1 MSATHLSISVHKS
14 KSTSANQQHHTERFD
29 NKHKHTNE
37 SIDPT
42 KSEQNINLRPDLQ
55 GTYNQR
61 FNKIMDEHYTGR
73 RKKDGTPWLSSGKN
87 ASIKLLQIS
96 VNIGEVDDTGKPITK
111 MSDEELVKLYKDDI
125 YPMLENEYGRENILG
140 AAIHLDES
148 KPHLHIDVVPLTED
162 GRLSA
167 KEIVGG
173 KGKMHQNQSKW
184 LEKMQEKRP
193 DLNFV
198 RKKDG
203 VNGLELDKLK
213 ELTAIAEDKGEE
225 KALNVL
231 TYMHKQ
237 EKAKWDKEWERIK
250 TADKALDVKAKE
262 VAEQE
267 QKNDVARDEL
277 NATVGPLKKL
287 SDKLVKKTRD
297 ADKREREL
305 NERERGL
312 NAEVSRRVNERTRE
326 RTRALDVRES
336 EIEEQADKLAN
347 ERTRAREQALDA
359 RESEIEEQADKLAN
373 ERTQAR
379 EQALD
384 VRESEIEEQADKLA
398 NERTQARTQA
408 LDKRENELEE
418 KLSAFGKMKESIV
431 NVFKSFPKMQNTLI
445 EYVKRAKEER
455 ERKEREEK
463 ATQIANYT
471 DSEVENVV
479 SALETEDF
487 ESADQH
493 VQNLEKVKTVTDEID
508 ESDFELPADTLAEK
522 MDDFEIDES
531 QFDMSNQNQ
540 ITL

>member
-29 NKHKHTNE
+29 ATHKHTNE

-42 KSEQNINLRPDLQ
+42 KSDQNINLRPDLQ

-61 FNKIMDEHYTGR
+61 FNKVMDEHYTGR
-73 RKKDGTPWLSSGKN
+73 RKKDGTPWLASGKN

-125 YPMLENEYGRENILG
+125 YPMLEEEYGRENIVG

-148 KPHLHIDVVPLTED
+148 KPHLHLDVVPLTED

-173 KGKMHQNQSKW
+173 KGKMHHKQSEW
-184 LEKMQEKRP
+184 LKQMQDKRP

-213 ELTAIAEDKGEE
+213 ELTAQAKDEAKKATEEEWNKLAKVGAKLKEKTIESEKDAKKYKNTLDRFAE
-225 KALNVL
+225 L
-231 TYMHKQ
+231 
-237 EKAKWDKEWERIK
+237 
-250 TADKALDVKAKE
+250 
-262 VAEQE
+262 
-267 QKNDVARDEL
+267 
-277 NATVGPLKKL
+277 
-287 SDKLVKKTRD
+287 LVTRED
-297 ADKREREL
+297 DIDKREIELDEKEDKL
-305 NERERGL
+305 NEREDGL
-312 NAEVSRRVNERTRE
+312 NEREDELNKRKQMLSNEVSRKVSERTQARS
-326 RTRALDVRES
+326 RALDERES
-336 EIEEQADKLAN
+336 KIEEQADKLAN
-347 ERTRAREQALDA
+347 ERTH
-359 RESEIEEQADKLAN
+359 
-373 ERTQAR
+373 
-379 EQALD
+379 
-384 VRESEIEEQADKLA
+384 
-398 NERTQARTQA
+398 ARTQA

-455 ERKEREEK
+455 ERKEREQK
-463 ATQIANYT
+463 ATQIASYT

-479 SALETEDF
+479 SALGSEDF
-487 ESADQH
+487 ERADQH
-493 VQNLEKVKTVTDEID
+493 VQNLEKVKDVTDAID
-508 ESDFELPADTLAEK
+508 ESNFELPAI
-522 MDDFEIDES
+522 EIDES
-531 QFDMSNQNQ
+531 QFDMSNQSQ
-540 ITL
+540 QTL

>member
-42 KSEQNINLRPDLQ
+42 KSDQNINLRPDLQ

-73 RKKDGTPWLSSGKN
+73 RKKDGTPWLASGKN

-96 VNIGEVDDTGKPITK
+96 VNIGEVDDAGKPITK

-125 YPMLENEYGRENILG
+125 YPMLESEYGRENIVG

-173 KGKMHQNQSKW
+173 KGKMHQNQSRW

-213 ELTAIAEDKGEE
+213 ELTSQAKDEAKKATEEEWNKLAKVGAKLKE
-225 KALNVL
+225 KAIES
-231 TYMHKQ
+231 
-237 EKAKWDKEWERIK
+237 EKDAKKYK
-250 TADKALDVKAKE
+250 NTLDRF
-262 VAEQE
+262 AE
-267 QKNDVARDEL
+267 L
-277 NATVGPLKKL
+277 
-287 SDKLVKKTRD
+287 LVTRED
-297 ADKREREL
+297 DIDKREIELDAKEDKL
-305 NERERGL
+305 NEREDGL
-312 NAEVSRRVNERTRE
+312 NEREDELNKRKQMLSNEVSRKV
-326 RTRALDVRES
+326 S
-336 EIEEQADKLAN
+336 
-347 ERTRAREQALDA
+347 
-359 RESEIEEQADKLAN
+359 

-379 EQALD
+379 SRALD
-384 VRESEIEEQADKLA
+384 ERESEIEEQADKLA

-408 LDKRENELEE
+408 LDKRESELDE
-418 KLSAFGKMKESIV
+418 KVTAFGKVKEIV
-431 NVFKSFPKMQNTLI
+431 ANALNNLPKVRNTLV
-445 EYVKRAKEER
+445 EYIKHAKEEK

-463 ATQIANYT
+463 ATQIASYT
-471 DSEVENVV
+471 DSEVENVA
-479 SALETEDF
+479 SALKIEDF

-493 VQNLEKVKTVTDEID
+493 VENLEKVKTVTDEIE
-508 ESDFELPADTLAEK
+508 ESQFEMLASELDEK

-531 QFDMSNQNQ
+531 QFDMSDQNQ

>member
-37 SIDPT
+37 SIDPS

-55 GTYNQR
+55 GSYNQR

-96 VNIGEVDDTGKPITK
+96 VNIGEVDDAGKPITK
-111 MSDEELVKLYKDDI
+111 MSDSELVELYKNDI
-125 YPMLENEYGRENILG
+125 YPMLEEEYGRENILG

-148 KPHLHIDVVPLTED
+148 KPHLHLDVVPLTED

-173 KGKMHQNQSKW
+173 KGKMHHKQSEW
-184 LEKMQEKRP
+184 LKQMQEKRP

-231 TYMHKQ
+231 MYMRKQ
-237 EKAKWDKEWERIK
+237 DNKKLDAEWERIND
-250 TADKALDVKAKE
+250 ADNVLIEKAKGLTE
-262 VAEQE
+262 VQEDQIKTMNVLTAQAEQ
-267 QKNDVARDEL
+267 QQNK
-277 NATVGPLKKL
+277 
-287 SDKLVKKTRD
+287 
-297 ADKREREL
+297 EREL
-305 NERERGL
+305 SRRASNIHARENALSERE
-312 NAEVSRRVNERTRE
+312 S
-326 RTRALDVRES
+326 ALDSTVNKMV
-336 EIEEQADKLAN
+336 Q
-347 ERTRAREQALDA
+347 
-359 RESEIEEQADKLAN
+359 
-373 ERTQAR
+373 ERTQER
-379 EQALD
+379 EDELSK
-384 VRESEIEEQADKLA
+384 RESALNSTVNNMVQ
-398 NERTQARTQA
+398 ERTQKRENE
-408 LDKRENELEE
+408 LSKRENELEE
-418 KLSAFGKMKESIV
+418 KESALGKFKEIIV
-431 NVFKSFPKMQNTLI
+431 NAFESLPKMRNTLV
-445 EYVKRAKEER
+445 EYIKHAREEK

-463 ATQIANYT
+463 ATQIASYT
-471 DSEVENVV
+471 DSEAENVV
-479 SALETEDF
+479 TALEKEDF

-493 VQNLEKVKTVTDEID
+493 VQNLEKVKTVTDAID
-508 ESDFELPADTLAEK
+508 ESQFDLPADTLAEK
-522 MDDFEIDES
+522 MDDFGIDKS

-540 ITL
+540 ITQ

>member
-37 SIDPT
+37 SIDPS
-42 KSEQNINLRPDLQ
+42 KSDQNINLRPDLQ

-73 RKKDGTPWLSSGKN
+73 RKKDGTPWLASGKN

-96 VNIGEVDDTGKPITK
+96 VNIGEVDDDGKPITK

-125 YPMLENEYGRENILG
+125 YPMLEEEYGRENIVG

-148 KPHLHIDVVPLTED
+148 KPHLHVDVVPLTSD

-167 KEIVGG
+167 KEVVGG
-173 KGKMHQNQSKW
+173 KGKMHQNQSRW

-231 TYMHKQ
+231 MNMRKYDD
-237 EKAKWDKEWERIK
+237 EKLEKEWARIK
-250 TADKALDVKAKE
+250 TADKALNVKAEK

-267 QKNDVARDEL
+267 QKNEATRDEL
-277 NATVGPLKKL
+277 NAVVGPLKKL
-287 SDKLVKKTRD
+287 SDELVKKTRD
-297 ADKREREL
+297 VDKREREL
-305 NERERGL
+305 NERESGL

-326 RTRALDVRES
+326 RTRALDAREG
-336 EIEEQADKLAN
+336 EIEERANKLAD
-347 ERTRAREQALDA
+347 ERTR
-359 RESEIEEQADKLAN
+359 
-373 ERTQAR
+373 ERM
-379 EQALD
+379 QALD
-384 VRESEIEEQADKLA
+384 VREGAIEERANKLA
-398 NERTQARTQA
+398 DERTRERVLA
-408 LDKRENELEE
+408 LDVREGAIEERANKLADERTRERTRALDTREGEIEE
-418 KLSAFGKMKESIV
+418 KLSAFGKVKESVI
-431 NVFKSFPKMQNTLI
+431 NAFKSLPKMQNTLI
-445 EYVKRAKEER
+445 EYIKHAKEER

-463 ATQIANYT
+463 ATQIAKYA
-471 DSEVENVV
+471 DSETENVV
-479 SALETEDF
+479 TALEKEDF
-487 ESADQH
+487 ESVDQH
-493 VQNLEKVKTVTDEID
+493 VENLEKVKDVTDEID
-508 ESDFELPADTLAEK
+508 ESNFELPADALAEK
-522 MDDFEIDES
+522 MDDFVIDES
-531 QFDMSNQNQ
+531 QFEVSNPSQK
-540 ITL
+540 TL

>member
-96 VNIGEVDDTGKPITK
+96 VNIGEVDDDGKPITK

-125 YPMLENEYGRENILG
+125 YPMLEDEYGRENILG

-167 KEIVGG
+167 KEVVGG
-173 KGKMHQNQSKW
+173 KGKMHQNQSRW

-213 ELTAIAEDKGEE
+213 ELTAQAKEEAKKATEEEWNKLAKVGAKLKE
-225 KALNVL
+225 KAIES
-231 TYMHKQ
+231 
-237 EKAKWDKEWERIK
+237 EKDGKKYK
-250 TADKALDVKAKE
+250 NTLDRF
-262 VAEQE
+262 AE
-267 QKNDVARDEL
+267 L
-277 NATVGPLKKL
+277 
-287 SDKLVKKTRD
+287 LVTRED
-297 ADKREREL
+297 DIDKREIELDEKEDKL
-305 NERERGL
+305 NERMTALSERE
-312 NAEVSRRVNERTRE
+312 N
-326 RTRALDVRES
+326 ALDSTVNKMV
-336 EIEEQADKLAN
+336 Q
-347 ERTRAREQALDA
+347 
-359 RESEIEEQADKLAN
+359 
-373 ERTQAR
+373 ERTQER
-379 EQALD
+379 ENALNKRASALD
-384 VRESEIEEQADKLA
+384 
-398 NERTQARTQA
+398 
-408 LDKRENELEE
+408 E
-418 KLSAFGKMKESIV
+418 KITAFGKMKESIV

-487 ESADQH
+487 ERADQH
-493 VQNLEKVKTVTDEID
+493 VENLEKVKDVTDEID
-508 ESDFELPADTLAEK
+508 ESDFELPADALAEK
-522 MDDFEIDES
+522 MDDFKIDES

-540 ITL
+540 QML